1 MFKLLVELFLFYLLY
16 KFIFELVIPIFRTTR
31 EVKKKMNEFQQNMHK
46 TAENNRTSNENTAK
60 STTSKPKSDDYID
73 FEEVK

>member
-16 KFIFELVIPIFRTTR
+16 RFIFELVIPIFRTTR

>member
-1 MFKLLVELFLFYLLY
+1 MFKLLIELFLFYLLY

-31 EVKKKMNEFQQNMHK
+31 QVQKKMSEFQQNMNK
-46 TAENNRTSNENTAK
+46 QAETNRTSGTNMDK
-60 STTSKPKSDDYID
+60 PPVSKRKNDDYID

>member
-31 EVKKKMNEFQQNMHK
+31 EVKKKMNEFQQNLNR
-46 TAENNRTSNENTAK
+46 TAENNHTSNESAAKPTA
-60 STTSKPKSDDYID
+60 SKPPKEDYID
-73 FEEVK
+73 FEEIK

>member
-16 KFIFELVIPIFRTTR
+16 KFIFEFVIPIFRTTR

-46 TAENNRTSNENTAK
+46 HAESSRTSSTNNEK
-60 STTSKPKSDDYID
+60 PPVSKPKSDDYID
-73 FEEVK
+73 FEEIK

>member
-31 EVKKKMNEFQQNMHK
+31 QVQKKMNEFQQNMNK
-46 TAENNRTSNENTAK
+46 AAENNRTSNESAAKPTA
-60 STTSKPKSDDYID
+60 SKPKSNDYID
-73 FEEVK
+73 FEEIK